1 MLCLLTK
8 LLNKVVY
15 TITPLIVLITD
26 QSKHCKETRHLQE
39 TAINYL
45 GSPLQK
51 GRKHSVKE
59 LFFFHPN
66 LIRTYNEKI

>member
-8 LLNKVVY
+8 LLNKVVDA
-15 TITPLIVLITD
+15 ITPLIVLITD

-45 GSPLQK
+45 GSPLQE
-51 GRKHSVKE
+51 GRKHSKDKKII
-59 LFFFHPN
+59 PN
-66 LIRTYNEKI
+66 LIQTYNEKI